1 MLSNKEF
8 FEQLREGEEYLSCL
22 MSKETYSGIDFEM
35 REMMLLGDIRR
46 KNSELKHDEHHKK
59 LISNISKAKRD
70 LVIYENG
77 MKFDSNK

>member
-35 REMMLLGDIRR
+35 RDMMLVGDVRR
-46 KNSELKHDEHHKK
+46 KNSALNQDENHKK
-59 LISNISKAKRD
+59 LIGKISKAKKD
-70 LVIYENG
+70 LVVYENG
-77 MKFDSNK
+77 IIIDK

>member
-22 MSKETYSGIDFEM
+22 MTKDTYSGIDFEM
-35 REMMLLGDIRR
+35 REMMLLGDIRV

-59 LISNISKAKRD
+59 LISNISKAKKE

-77 MKFDSNK
+77 MKIDSNK

>member
-35 REMMLLGDIRR
+35 REMMILGDVRV

-77 MKFDSNK
+77 MKIDSNK